1 MELPEKGASCK
12 ELIRCLLG
20 LKDIDMRAYRAL
32 LDSEG
37 GVTADEMGDLLDR
50 ERSTAYRSLQRL
62 VGCGL
67 ARKETRTIKEGGYFY
82 IYKSVTPDDVK
93 DVAEEC
99 LEEWYDEL
107 REAVDQVEDELAAEE
122 A

>member
-1 MELPEKGASCK
+1 MAMEIPGRGASCQ

-20 LKDIDMRAYRAL
+20 LKDIDMKAYRQL
-32 LDSEG
+32 LDHES

-67 ARKETRTIKEGGYFY
+67 AKKETRTIKEGGYFY
-82 IYKSVTPDDVK
+82 IYRPVTPHNVK
-93 DVAEEC
+93 EIAEEC

-107 REAVDQVEDELAAEE
+107 KGAVNQVEDELAE
-122 A
+122 